1 MLRITRRLLKMG
13 DCPIAL
19 NLTSIKNEIN
29 SESEKFGRNV
39 KLIAVSKTKTEED
52 IIKAYEAGHRDF
64 GENYPNELK
73 TKAASETIKENCPDI
88 KWHFI
93 GSIQKKSLNNVLK
106 SHGLNGIETVT
117 SLDLV
122 KLIEKRRT
130 EPLQIMLQIN
140 TSKEEQKGGY
150 INDEDVIETVNYIIG
165 SCKYVHFEGLMT
177 IGSAENS
184 KMAAETGEPNPDFSS
199 LVKLKET
206 VSKNCD
212 VPISNIQLSMGMST
226 GLGLFSIVQKFK
238 LQLKLL
244 DSKSDSDYLQAIKQ
258 GANVIRVGSKIFG
271 AREYKK

>member
-1 MLRITRRLLKMG
+1 MIYV
-13 DCPIAL
+13 
-19 NLTSIKNEIN
+19 IN
-29 SESEKFGRNV
+29 YLV
-39 KLIAVSKTKTEED
+39 I
-52 IIKAYEAGHRDF
+52 
-64 GENYPNELK
+64 NY
-73 TKAASETIKENCPDI
+73 SR
-88 KWHFI
+88 WHFI

-106 SHGLNGIETVT
+106 SNGLNGIETVT

-130 EPLQIMLQIN
+130 EPLKIMLQIN

-150 INDEDVIETVNYIIG
+150 INDEDVIETVNYIIN

-206 VSKNCD
+206 VSENCD
-212 VPISNIQLSMGMST
+212 VPISDIQLSMGMST
-226 GLGLFSIVQKFK
+226 GIFSIFQKFK
-238 LQLKLL
+238 LQMKLL
-244 DSKSDSDYLQAIKQ
+244 DSKSYSDYLQAIKQ